1 MQALDPELL
10 ASALDLQD
18 ELLGT
23 TEDFDPRSDV
33 SSMSHAPHVDG
44 RDLSTSQRDAVHAI
58 NGLTN
63 QSWFFH
69 SPLQYW
75 SCSRQQILADRDV
88 LSTVNERKTMSTPVN
103 VTLRHSVVFS
113 GKRFEYR
120 KLLAADA
127 LVITLLYRRDSP
139 VGRQWER
146 KAATLAE
153 AVGDEWNIYPSDG
166 RVSASRLYEFQF
178 RPMSREDTW
187 TLALAYG
194 LAIGYFVMSLFKVRA
209 VKSKFGLMVTV
220 VTQIVFAIMS
230 SFTVCAV
237 FNIDLSRIPR
247 AAYPLALLAMS
258 LENIFRLINAVIMT
272 PSEDSTTSRIGSAF
286 GETAPVALIS
296 TAQNVFILGVLS
308 RLVSP
313 GVGAFCIF
321 LALAIVFDLFYLS
334 TFFLAVLS
342 VDVRR
347 TELSDALAKAS
358 MRHQR
363 HHRHATE
370 SRGRTWIGQ
379 MIHGRTALST
389 RIAGTFVMV
398 GFIVIAQW
406 HFFQEQTMLNT
417 TIGLFWDSATHFFG
431 SSKASALEEIN
442 QARSPTSWLRLQDH
456 ETAQE
461 LINIIKPSAHSYI
474 AQVYEPLVFVRKG
487 ADRSRRSSEPTLLP
501 AYYDFINHQLTQFVV
516 IVVVVIAALR
526 LLISFLLYE
535 DETNIEEESDD
546 EDMPLL
552 SIKHLP
558 EKHALDVA
566 MLATSGEG
574 HIVSV
579 GLDRVIYVW
588 NAGSTQSGYAL
599 PASDAGDNFPVLALT
614 VDDESRWLA
623 ILSPGRVS
631 LWNLLEKRWG
641 SSMLVDPLT
650 QRPEAALFIS
660 REGQDTP
667 ALILVRRNGTVA
679 ELDVQAGIKNDAF
692 TICES
697 TLSDVETL
705 LCKGE
710 SSPIRAHE
718 HELTEER
725 ERPIPIAAL
734 HRGCLEAG
742 SCLHCAPLPVG
753 MEI

>member
-1 MQALDPELL
+1 MQALNPELL
-10 ASALDLQD
+10 ASALELQD
-18 ELLGT
+18 HLLGT
-23 TEDFDPRSDV
+23 TKDFNPRNEDPSV
-33 SSMSHAPHVDG
+33 ALSPHMDG
-44 RDLSTSQRDAVHAI
+44 NDLSVSQRDAVHAI

-69 SPLQYW
+69 SPMQYW
-75 SCSRQQILADRDV
+75 SCSREQILADDDI
-88 LSTVNERKTMSTPVN
+88 LATVNERKTMSTPVN

-146 KAATLAE
+146 KAAALAE
-153 AVGDEWNIYPSDG
+153 AAGDNWNLYPSDG
-166 RVSASRLYEFQF
+166 RVSSSRLYEFQF
-178 RPMSREDTW
+178 RPMSTEDTL
-187 TLALAYG
+187 TLTLAYG
-194 LAIGYFVMSLFKVRA
+194 LALGYFVMSLFKVRA

-258 LENIFRLINAVIMT
+258 LENIFRLINAVIIT
-272 PSEDSTTSRIGSAF
+272 PSEESTTSRIGSAF
-286 GETAPVALIS
+286 GETAPIALLS
-296 TAQNVFILGVLS
+296 TLQNVLILSVLS

-313 GVGAFCIF
+313 GVSAFCIF

-363 HHRHATE
+363 HQHRHATE
-370 SRGRTWIGQ
+370 SRGRNWIGK

-417 TIGLFWDSATHFFG
+417 TIGFFWDSATHLFG

-474 AQVYEPLVFVRKG
+474 AQVYEPLVFVKKG

-546 EDMPLL
+546 EDIPLL
-552 SIKHLP
+552 SVRHLP
-558 EKHALDVA
+558 EKHCLDIA
-566 MLATSGEG
+566 MLASSNEG
-574 HIVSV
+574 YIASA
-579 GLDRVIYVW
+579 GLDRVIQIW
-588 NAGSTQSGYAL
+588 SIGSTLPAYAL
-599 PASDAGDNFPVLALT
+599 PNPEAGDIFPVLAM
-614 VDDESRWLA
+614 VIDEESRWLA
-623 ILSPGRVS
+623 VLSPSRLS
-631 LWNLLEKRWG
+631 LWNLSERYWG
-641 SSMLVDPLT
+641 PSMDVGFLS
-650 QRPEAALFIS
+650 QRPEAIFFAPS
-660 REGQDTP
+660 DARELPTVV
-667 ALILVRRNGTVA
+667 IVRRNGA
-679 ELDVQAGIKNDAF
+679 ILELNVEAGKIHEAF
-692 TICES
+692 TIADNS
-697 TLSDVETL
+697 LLDVEYL
-705 LCKGE
+705 LYKGE
-710 SSPIRAHE
+710 
-718 HELTEER
+718 
-725 ERPIPIAAL
+725 
-734 HRGCLEAG
+734 
-742 SCLHCAPLPVG
+742 
-753 MEI
+753 

>member
-1 MQALDPELL
+1 M
-10 ASALDLQD
+10 
-18 ELLGT
+18 
-23 TEDFDPRSDV
+23 
-33 SSMSHAPHVDG
+33 
-44 RDLSTSQRDAVHAI
+44 
-58 NGLTN
+58 
-63 QSWFFH
+63 
-69 SPLQYW
+69 
-75 SCSRQQILADRDV
+75 
-88 LSTVNERKTMSTPVN
+88 
-103 VTLRHSVVFS
+103 
-113 GKRFEYR
+113 
-120 KLLAADA
+120 
-127 LVITLLYRRDSP
+127 
-139 VGRQWER
+139 
-146 KAATLAE
+146 AE
-153 AVGDEWNIYPSDG
+153 AAGDNWNLYPSDG
-166 RVSASRLYEFQF
+166 RVSSSRLYEFQF
-178 RPMSREDTW
+178 RPMSTEDTL
-187 TLALAYG
+187 TLTLAYG
-194 LAIGYFVMSLFKVRA
+194 LALGYFVMSLFKVRA

-258 LENIFRLINAVIMT
+258 LENIFRLINAVIIT
-272 PSEDSTTSRIGSAF
+272 PSEESTTSRIGSAF
-286 GETAPVALIS
+286 GETAPIALLS
-296 TAQNVFILGVLS
+296 TLQNVLILSVLS

-313 GVGAFCIF
+313 GVSAFCIF

-363 HHRHATE
+363 HQHRHATE
-370 SRGRTWIGQ
+370 SRGRNWIGK

-417 TIGLFWDSATHFFG
+417 TIGFFWDSATHLFG

-474 AQVYEPLVFVRKG
+474 AQVYEPLVFVKKG

-546 EDMPLL
+546 EDIPLL
-552 SIKHLP
+552 SVRHLP
-558 EKHALDVA
+558 EKHCLDIA
-566 MLATSGEG
+566 MLASSNEG
-574 HIVSV
+574 YIASA
-579 GLDRVIYVW
+579 GLDRVIQIW
-588 NAGSTQSGYAL
+588 SIGSTLPAYAL
-599 PASDAGDNFPVLALT
+599 PNPEAGDIFPVLAM
-614 VDDESRWLA
+614 VIDEESRWLA
-623 ILSPGRVS
+623 VLSPSRLS
-631 LWNLLEKRWG
+631 LWNLSERYWG
-641 SSMLVDPLT
+641 PSMGVGFLS
-650 QRPEAALFIS
+650 QRPEAIFFAPS
-660 REGQDTP
+660 DARELPTVV
-667 ALILVRRNGTVA
+667 IVRRNGA
-679 ELDVQAGIKNDAF
+679 ILELNVEAGKIHEAF
-692 TICES
+692 TIADNS
-697 TLSDVETL
+697 LLDVEYL
-705 LCKGE
+705 LYKGE
-710 SSPIRAHE
+710 
-718 HELTEER
+718 
-725 ERPIPIAAL
+725 
-734 HRGCLEAG
+734 
-742 SCLHCAPLPVG
+742 
-753 MEI
+753 

>member
-1 MQALDPELL
+1 MQALNPELL
-10 ASALDLQD
+10 ASALELQD
-18 ELLGT
+18 HLLGT
-23 TEDFDPRSDV
+23 TKDFDPRNED
-33 SSMSHAPHVDG
+33 SSVALSPQVDG
-44 RDLSTSQRDAVHAI
+44 NDLSVSQRDAVHAI

-69 SPLQYW
+69 SPMQYW
-75 SCSRQQILADRDV
+75 SCSREQILADDDI
-88 LSTVNERKTMSTPVN
+88 LATVNERKNMSTSVN

-146 KAATLAE
+146 KAAALAE
-153 AVGDEWNIYPSDG
+153 AAGDDWNVYPSDG
-166 RVSASRLYEFQF
+166 RVSSSRLYEFQF
-178 RPMSREDTW
+178 RPMSTEDTL
-187 TLALAYG
+187 TLTLAYG
-194 LAIGYFVMSLFKVRA
+194 LALGYFVMSLFKVRA

-220 VTQIVFAIMS
+220 VTQIIFAIMS

-258 LENIFRLINAVIMT
+258 LENIFRLINAVIIT
-272 PSEDSTTSRIGSAF
+272 PSEESTTSRIGSAF
-286 GETAPVALIS
+286 GETAPIALLS
-296 TAQNVFILGVLS
+296 TVQNVLILSVLS

-313 GVGAFCIF
+313 GVSAFCIF

-363 HHRHATE
+363 HQHRHATE
-370 SRGRTWIGQ
+370 SRGRTWIGK

-417 TIGLFWDSATHFFG
+417 TIGFFWDSATNLFG

-552 SIKHLP
+552 SVRHLP
-558 EKHALDVA
+558 EKHCLDIA
-566 MLATSGEG
+566 MLATSSEG
-574 HIVSV
+574 YIASA
-579 GLDRVIYVW
+579 GLDRVIQIWGV
-588 NAGSTQSGYAL
+588 ASTLPAYAL
-599 PASDAGDNFPVLALT
+599 PTPETGNIFPILAM
-614 VDDESRWLA
+614 VIDEESRWLA
-623 ILSPGRVS
+623 VLSPSRLS
-631 LWNLLEKRWG
+631 LWNLSERCWG
-641 SSMLVDPLT
+641 PSMAVEILS
-650 QRPEAALFIS
+650 QRPETVFFAPSDL
-660 REGQDTP
+660 RELPTVV
-667 ALILVRRNGTVA
+667 IVRRNGAVL
-679 ELDVQAGIKNDAF
+679 ELNVEAGKTHEVF
-692 TICES
+692 TIADDS
-697 TLSDVETL
+697 L
-705 LCKGE
+705 LHAEYLLYRGE
-710 SSPIRAHE
+710 
-718 HELTEER
+718 
-725 ERPIPIAAL
+725 
-734 HRGCLEAG
+734 
-742 SCLHCAPLPVG
+742 
-753 MEI
+753 